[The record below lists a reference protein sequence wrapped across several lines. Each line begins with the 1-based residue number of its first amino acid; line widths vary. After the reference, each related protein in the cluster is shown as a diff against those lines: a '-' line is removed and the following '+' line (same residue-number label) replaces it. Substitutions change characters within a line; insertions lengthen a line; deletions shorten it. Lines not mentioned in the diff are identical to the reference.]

1 MSKILPWD
9 NVIVNIAQ
17 TFPKRIVMKISSIY
31 TIFNFPVLTLVK
43 AHFFQCSQ
51 IRKPL
56 VTIGTTCWLPDYRKS
71 SLLRRGF
78 LTMHILHPRGKTPK
92 KGLLEYDDPVLKNGI
107 FEGYILRPRTWRYGP
122 NKWKFRRVP
131 VLKCLLTYDIDDDI
145 WQDDG
150 KILRLWHSPKR
161 SSIWKLR
168 RFSGQIYLLRMMSK
182 NFRWG
187 LNWKPP
193 ATKASAHWL
202 GKHSKFSLLLLSFL
216 TMHSLSPMG
225 RIPRESCWSTKALSR

>member
-43 AHFFQCSQ
+43 AHFFQCFQ
-51 IRKPL
+51 IWKPL

-107 FEGYILRPRTWRYGP
+107 FEGYILRPRTWIYGP

-150 KILRLWHSPKR
+150 KILRLWHSPKKKFYLKIKTIFR
-161 SSIWKLR
+161 SNLPFEDDVEEFSVGVKL
-168 RFSGQIYLLRMMSK
+168 
-182 NFRWG
+182 
-187 LNWKPP
+187 
-193 ATKASAHWL
+193 KASCHQ
-202 GKHSKFSLLLLSFL
+202 SKRPLAWKTFKILS
-216 TMHSLSPMG
+216 TTIKLSDH
-225 RIPRESCWSTKALSR
+225 A